1 MLIFDFFFFFREN
14 YLRELREWERKED
27 EKYLQH
33 LSLDDFSSV
42 RRVHITEK
50 DVVVEM
56 LRIVYMD
63 HPRVGFLVVKGREE
77 ETKRNMEWF
86 WGGDVWLDFFFRL
99 FILF

>member
-1 MLIFDFFFFFREN
+1 M
-14 YLRELREWERKED
+14 
-27 EKYLQH
+27 
-33 LSLDDFSSV
+33 DDFSSV

-86 WGGDVWLDFFFRL
+86 WGVMFGWIFFFVYL
-99 FILF
+99 FCFSCFGGGDICSFFCIFI